1 MLKQRI
7 ITALILAPLAIWAIL
22 GLSHEHFRGLMMVV
36 AAMAAWEWARL
47 VGWHSIIGRSGY
59 VLTTIAA
66 IVVLEL
72 ALRQQRDV
80 SYVLFAALVWWLFSF
95 YLVVRYPAGTGFL
108 QRHALARTVAG
119 LLVIV
124 PMWLGLSLIHSI
136 PGPAYVLI
144 VMLLVWGAD
153 TGAYF
158 AGRRFGR
165 HKLAPRVSPGKSWEG
180 VIGGLVMT
188 VVVAAV
194 ASWLLQ
200 PLMGAPLFIM
210 LSLVTVAFSIL
221 GDLQESMFKRMVDLK
236 DSGGLLPGHGG
247 VLDRIDSL
255 TAAAPLFALG
265 VAWLNG

>member
-22 GLSHEHFRGLMMVV
+22 GLSHELFRVLMMVL
-36 AAMAAWEWARL
+36 AAMAAWEWSRL
-47 VGWHSIIGRSGY
+47 AGWQRIPGRIAY
-59 VLTTIAA
+59 V
-66 IVVLEL
+66 
-72 ALRQQRDV
+72 
-80 SYVLFAALVWWLFSF
+80 AALLAIILSLEWQLRHQLNVHAILLVALGWWLLS
-95 YLVVRYPAGTGFL
+95 LSMIVRYPAGSDFWRG
-108 QRHALARTVAG
+108 HASARALAG

-124 PMWLGLSLIHSI
+124 PMWLGVSLIHAN
-136 PGPAYVLI
+136 PGPAYVL
-144 VMLLVWGAD
+144 VLMLLVWGAD

-158 AGRRFGR
+158 AGRAFGR

-180 VIGGLVMT
+180 VMGGMVMT

-200 PLMGAPLFIM
+200 PMMGAPLFIL

-255 TAAAPLFALG
+255 TAASPIFALG

>member
-22 GLSHEHFRGLMMVV
+22 GLSHEHFRMLILVV

-47 VGWHSIIGRSGY
+47 VGWHSTLGRSAY
-59 VLTTIAA
+59 VIAVMAA
-66 IVVLEL
+66 IVLLEL
-72 ALRQQRDV
+72 SLRRQCDV
-80 SYVLFAALVWWLFSF
+80 SGVLYAALAWWLLSL
-95 YLVVRYPAGTGFL
+95 YLIMRYPAGVGVL
-108 QRHALARTVAG
+108 QRHALARAITG

-124 PMWLGLSLIHSI
+124 PMWLGLSLIHAA
-136 PGPAYVLI
+136 PGPAYVL
-144 VMLLVWGAD
+144 VLMLLVWGAD

-165 HKLAPRVSPGKSWEG
+165 RKLAPRVSPGKSWEG
-180 VIGGLVMT
+180 VAGGLVMT
-188 VVVAAV
+188 VAVAIV

-200 PLMGAPLFIM
+200 PMMGAPLFVL
-210 LSLVTVAFSIL
+210 LSLLTVAFSII

-255 TAAAPLFALG
+255 TAAAPIFALG

>member
-22 GLSHEHFRGLMMVV
+22 GLSHEYFRGLVLVV

-47 VGWHSIIGRSGY
+47 VGWHSIVGRSGY
-59 VLTTIAA
+59 VLVIVAA
-66 IVVLEL
+66 IVGLEW
-72 ALRQQRDV
+72 ALRGQCDV
-80 SYVLFAALVWWLFSF
+80 TPVLYVSMGWWLLSL
-95 YLVVRYPAGTGFL
+95 YLVVRYPAGNNFIKN
-108 QRHALARTVAG
+108 HALARALAG

-124 PMWLGLSLIHSI
+124 PMWLGLSLIHAV
-136 PGPAYVLI
+136 PGPAYVL
-144 VMLLVWGAD
+144 VLMLLVWGAD

-158 AGRRFGR
+158 AGRAFGR

-180 VIGGLVMT
+180 VIGGLLMT

-194 ASWLLQ
+194 ASWLVE
-200 PLMGAPLFIM
+200 PMMGTLRFIV
-210 LSLVTVAFSIL
+210 LALLTVAISIL

-255 TAAAPLFALG
+255 TAAAPFFALG